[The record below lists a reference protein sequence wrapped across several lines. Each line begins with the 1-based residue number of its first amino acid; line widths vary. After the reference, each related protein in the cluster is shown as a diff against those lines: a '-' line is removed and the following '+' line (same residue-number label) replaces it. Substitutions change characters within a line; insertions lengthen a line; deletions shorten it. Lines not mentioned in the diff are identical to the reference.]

1 MTKKV
6 AIYTRVSTTNQAE
19 EGFSIDEQ
27 IDRLTKYAEAM
38 GAKGYR
44 AHSKEELAEILKSIP
59 DTTGPVVIDVPLDY
73 SDNIKLAEKL
83 LPEEFY

>member
-1 MTKKV
+1 MVKF
-6 AIYTRVSTTNQAE
+6 QE
-19 EGFSIDEQ
+19 EMKYGRSAAVDFGYVDYV
-27 IDRLTKYAEAM
+27 KYAEAM

-44 AHSKEELAEILKSIP
+44 AHSKEELAEILKSIA

>member
-1 MTKKV
+1 
-6 AIYTRVSTTNQAE
+6 
-19 EGFSIDEQ
+19 
-27 IDRLTKYAEAM
+27 M
-38 GAKGYR
+38 GATGYR

-59 DTTGPVVIDVPLDY
+59 NTTGPVVIDVPLDY